1 MLELFDMQYLS
12 VLARIIES
20 DEGENMKISGN
31 AISNLARAKSLVN
44 QKTVSPLIENV
55 FRIIFIEI
63 NRYLDILSKV
73 KGIDWSIYLKNRQ
86 SLAENGLLDLEKVD
100 GKVPSIEE
108 ILLLD

>member
-1 MLELFDMQYLS
+1 
-12 VLARIIES
+12 
-20 DEGENMKISGN
+20 MKISGN